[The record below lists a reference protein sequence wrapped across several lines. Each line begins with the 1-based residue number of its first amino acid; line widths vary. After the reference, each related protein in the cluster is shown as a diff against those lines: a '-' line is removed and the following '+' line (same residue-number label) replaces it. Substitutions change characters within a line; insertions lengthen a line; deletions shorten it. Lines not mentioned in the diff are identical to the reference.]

1 MLCLLHQAVTAIEQ
15 EGVTPEETRDYEETL
30 IAVATAV
37 SSLKNKTVSMANENR
52 KKWRGKDKSSGYNLR
67 STPSRGTPVRKGD
80 LFDAESTESASSQ
93 KTKSTV
99 EPGSAP
105 PMFKLAE
112 VAYKQDKDKE
122 KETLPPASQRNTQA
136 AATACTTSVQS
147 VSEET
152 QASQPESDI
161 TMNPAMVELLERY
174 SEQLLL
180 LVQQKIHSDV
190 S

>member
-1 MLCLLHQAVTAIEQ
+1 M
-15 EGVTPEETRDYEETL
+15 
-30 IAVATAV
+30 
-37 SSLKNKTVSMANENR
+37 
-52 KKWRGKDKSSGYNLR
+52 
-67 STPSRGTPVRKGD
+67 RKGD

-105 PMFKLAE
+105 PVFKLAE

-122 KETLPPASQRNTQA
+122 KETLPQPA
-136 AATACTTSVQS
+136 AATAGTTSVQS

>member
-1 MLCLLHQAVTAIEQ
+1 M
-15 EGVTPEETRDYEETL
+15 
-30 IAVATAV
+30 
-37 SSLKNKTVSMANENR
+37 
-52 KKWRGKDKSSGYNLR
+52 
-67 STPSRGTPVRKGD
+67 RKGD
-80 LFDAESTESASSQ
+80 LFDAESTETASSQ

-99 EPGSAP
+99 EAGSAP
-105 PMFKLAE
+105 PVFKLAE

-136 AATACTTSVQS
+136 TATAGTSVQS

-152 QASQPESDI
+152 HTSQPESDI

>member
-1 MLCLLHQAVTAIEQ
+1 
-15 EGVTPEETRDYEETL
+15 
-30 IAVATAV
+30 
-37 SSLKNKTVSMANENR
+37 MANENR

-67 STPSRGTPVRKGD
+67 STPSRGTPMRKGD
-80 LFDAESTESASSQ
+80 FFDAESTESATSQ
-93 KTKSTV
+93 KTRTIV
-99 EPGSAP
+99 EAGSAP
-105 PMFKLAE
+105 PVFKLAE

-122 KETLPPASQRNTQA
+122 KGTLPPASQRSTQT
-136 AATACTTSVQS
+136 AATACTSVQS

-152 QASQPESDI
+152 SQPESDA

>member
-1 MLCLLHQAVTAIEQ
+1 M
-15 EGVTPEETRDYEETL
+15 
-30 IAVATAV
+30 
-37 SSLKNKTVSMANENR
+37 
-52 KKWRGKDKSSGYNLR
+52 
-67 STPSRGTPVRKGD
+67 RKGD
-80 LFDAESTESASSQ
+80 LFDAESTETASSQ

-99 EPGSAP
+99 EAGSAP
-105 PMFKLAE
+105 PVFKLAE

-136 AATACTTSVQS
+136 TATAGTSVQS

-152 QASQPESDI
+152 RTSQPESDI

>member
-1 MLCLLHQAVTAIEQ
+1 M
-15 EGVTPEETRDYEETL
+15 
-30 IAVATAV
+30 
-37 SSLKNKTVSMANENR
+37 
-52 KKWRGKDKSSGYNLR
+52 
-67 STPSRGTPVRKGD
+67 RKGD
-80 LFDAESTESASSQ
+80 LFDAESTETASSQ

-99 EPGSAP
+99 EAGSAP
-105 PMFKLAE
+105 PVFKLAE
-112 VAYKQDKDKE
+112 VAYKQDI
-122 KETLPPASQRNTQA
+122 TLPPASQRNTQA
-136 AATACTTSVQS
+136 TATAGTSVQS

-152 QASQPESDI
+152 HTSQPESDI